1 MRYQFILIEVKK
13 KEYFMYKKLLALVF
27 FFFLIFY
34 QSLFSQEIKT
44 EDKQTELEKHKI
56 VEEWQTNPQA
66 FAKLFYGDDLSK
78 RSPGRG
84 TTLEETHKSV
94 IEKVRGSYVEWP
106 VTYGI
111 WHYWLNSDERAQ
123 EQWTDNTSLSV
134 PIGSDGSGW
143 IHVPLCTVNV
153 SDKEATWGIPPQTE
167 VQLKMKLLFI
177 RPTISQDGSLDI
189 NLMMGTQL
197 EIVTSSK
204 RCNWPEYSST
214 ILTGNLTFLDHNPR
228 SRIISTNEL
237 PIKVGLRKDDKG
249 VDFIIPSNDAVFVVV
264 APGTYDIYFQFADDP
279 TNLYQG
285 DSINVDSSG
294 FEIQLNGKEA
304 GDYKIRKIK

>member
-1 MRYQFILIEVKK
+1 MKKRYFLFFMCLAVLTSLSYGQQ
-13 KEYFMYKKLLALVF
+13 KETQTDVD
-27 FFFLIFY
+27 
-34 QSLFSQEIKT
+34 KT
-44 EDKQTELEKHKI
+44 KI
-56 VEEWQTNPQA
+56 VEKWQTDPEE
-66 FAKLFYGDDLSK
+66 FAKLFFGNDLSK

-84 TTLEETHKSV
+84 TTLEETHKLV
-94 IEKVRGSYVEWP
+94 IENVRGSYVEWP

-111 WHYWLNSDERAQ
+111 WHYWLNSDERVQ

-143 IHVPLCTVNV
+143 IHMPLCTFNV
-153 SDKEATWGIPPQTE
+153 SDKEATWGIPPQSK
-167 VQLKMKLLFI
+167 VQLKMKLVFI
-177 RPTISQDGSLDI
+177 KPTILRDGSLDI
-189 NLMMGTQL
+189 NLMMGTEL

-214 ILTGNLTFLDHNPR
+214 ISTGNLTFLDHKPR

-237 PIKVGLRKDDKG
+237 PIKVGLRKDVKG
-249 VDFIIPSNDAVFVVV
+249 VDFIIPSNDAVPVVV

-285 DSINVDSSG
+285 DSINVDRSG
-294 FEIQLNGKEA
+294 FKIQLNGKEA